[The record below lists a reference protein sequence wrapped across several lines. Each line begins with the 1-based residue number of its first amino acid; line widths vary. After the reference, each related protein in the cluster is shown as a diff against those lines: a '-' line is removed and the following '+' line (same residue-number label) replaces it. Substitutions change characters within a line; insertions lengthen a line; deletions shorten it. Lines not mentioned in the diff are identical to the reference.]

1 MKKYFVNSE
10 AMGRVPLEKI
20 FKKVNA
26 AVRERVEAVCELV
39 MFLSAHL
46 QQVVAVFKLEEVTPV
61 FSILR
66 LADKFTNL
74 QILVNLVSPWQHRY
88 SFVEELCKNTS
99 DGPYVARFSVLA
111 TSKKDFRCT
120 VPEGENLWSHVV

>member
-88 SFVEELCKNTS
+88 SFV
-99 DGPYVARFSVLA
+99 
-111 TSKKDFRCT
+111 
-120 VPEGENLWSHVV
+120 

>member
-61 FSILR
+61 FSISFFRSFKKCITLTI
-66 LADKFTNL
+66 FTNL

-88 SFVEELCKNTS
+88 SFV
-99 DGPYVARFSVLA
+99 
-111 TSKKDFRCT
+111 
-120 VPEGENLWSHVV
+120 

>member
-10 AMGRVPLEKI
+10 AMGRVPQEKI

-88 SFVEELCKNTS
+88 SFV
-99 DGPYVARFSVLA
+99 
-111 TSKKDFRCT
+111 
-120 VPEGENLWSHVV
+120 